1 MNLFEQAIAKDE
13 LLQFALG
20 KDEYFLADRDYGD
33 HSVINSWT
41 TSVLPLI
48 EKRGLEFVNDK
59 IEEMFRVLINSDL
72 DAQIKNESILYH
84 LHVYYYLNG
93 EGRIRACKMTS
104 INSQLLFSLNLY
116 IDCLKNNNDSK
127 ENAIRNALS
136 LIQSRGGL
144 TIEPT

>member
-1 MNLFEQAIAKDE
+1 MNLFEQAITKDE

-41 TSVLPLI
+41 TYILPLI
-48 EKRGLEFVNDK
+48 EKRGLEFINNK
-59 IEEMFRVLINSDL
+59 IEEMFRVLLNSDL
-72 DAQIKNESILYH
+72 DNQVKNESILYH
-84 LHVYYYLNG
+84 LYVYYYLNG

-104 INSQLLFSLNLY
+104 INPQLVFSLNLY
-116 IDCLKNNNDSK
+116 IDYLKKNNDPK
-127 ENAIRNALS
+127 ENAIRNALN

-144 TIEPT
+144 TIESI